1 MCLWGGTMH
10 RRVRVLMLTGYLAG
24 GGARSILEI
33 TKWIDR
39 SRFRVTV
46 CHLLKTQHA
55 EEVDFLTERFNELG
69 VQVTGIYPRSVGTG
83 KGWLSLYRFLRER
96 NVAILHTHS
105 PYSGFT
111 GRLIGKAAGV
121 PVIIS
126 TQHTVEA
133 IYSSR
138 TRFFDQMTFPLA
150 DSIVCVSEGVRDF
163 LRIGA
168 RLVPRRMTVIHNGV
182 DISKIDNAVR
192 GLDTESRGRLGWER
206 GDLVVG
212 NVARLSSLKNQE
224 CLIQAMQRVV
234 ARKPN
239 AKLAIVGWGELEQEL
254 KSQVERLQ
262 LQDHVVFLGRK
273 PAGEVYEILAAI
285 DVFALSSRSEGFS
298 LAILEAMAAG
308 KPVVATDIA
317 GVREA
322 VVDGET
328 GLLVPYGDPHALA
341 EALLNL
347 LSDRERSRAM
357 GAAGRKRV
365 ETLFSARVMG
375 QRYERLYEGLIG
387 KA

>member
-1 MCLWGGTMH
+1 MH

-55 EEVDFLTERFNELG
+55 EEVDCLTERFNELG

-182 DISKIDNAVR
+182 DISKIDESVR

-212 NVARLSSLKNQE
+212 NVARLSSLKN
-224 CLIQAMQRVV
+224 
-234 ARKPN
+234 
-239 AKLAIVGWGELEQEL
+239 QEL

-365 ETLFSARVMG
+365 ETSFSARVMG